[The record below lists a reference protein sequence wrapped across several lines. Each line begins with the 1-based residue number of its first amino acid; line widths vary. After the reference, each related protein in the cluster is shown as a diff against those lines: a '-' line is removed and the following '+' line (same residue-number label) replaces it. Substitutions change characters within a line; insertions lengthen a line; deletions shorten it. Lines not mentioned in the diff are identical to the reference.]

1 MGPDPAPLMS
11 APELTLRTSGI
22 TWRTEGYG
30 GPDNDVLLSAL
41 GELCVDVQRASSV
54 HLGEDQRL
62 RPTSLQQH

>member
-30 GPDNDVLLSAL
+30 GPDNDVRLTAL
-41 GELCVDVQRASSV
+41 MSYAWMCSG
-54 HLGEDQRL
+54 
-62 RPTSLQQH
+62 